1 MRASFIARKTAPVSS
16 WTLANGARIPKIGFG
31 TWKLNKEQAH
41 ASVTH
46 ALKTGY
52 RQIDSAWAYKNEDAT
67 GDAIRKSGVNRNDLW
82 ITSKLW
88 NTFHGD
94 KVEAGLDASLK
105 DLGVD
110 YLDLYLMHWPVAFSN
125 PNTSQISSLRSV
137 SGFPVEEPKLSQD
150 LATTWRQ
157 MEEMVKKGKVRNI
170 GVSNFNIRRTEELLK
185 ATTETNP
192 VINQVEVN
200 FGVPNTELLHYSEAH
215 QIMLQAYST
224 LGSHVNRQKY
234 LEDPIINDVASR
246 NNMTAAQV
254 MIAWPL
260 ARGIIPLTRSTNPE
274 HIEETFAAAN
284 KELTWDDVVH
294 LSEESQ
300 ARPIERS
307 NDPTESWNTEEDI
320 FEDYKDQ
327 SMLNSLKTTT
337 FEASRPHEADGSH
350 YLEPR
355 NDPEAPQLGPGG
367 TAVRKMHTATSPLA
381 RSTRPTVSQH
391 LMHGMRSGRAP
402 FSTSATSE
410 ATATTTS
417 SAVESAP
424 PAAEEV
430 PVVGQSVLLRNN
442 AKSASQTPGI
452 QWTDGEE
459 GIERQAR
466 KMNMYTVRNQRSLSQ
481 QRRAFSSSSV
491 ARASP
496 VSADSSKPTVASSSS
511 PSSSSLRK
519 RVFPERKAFLFGQYE
534 RLLSDSK
541 VVILFQHNN
550 VGVHE
555 MTRIRNDI
563 AGVPVDDAENGKKAR
578 LTVIRSGM
586 MRKLARKSPHRSLQ
600 KNNHLFVGPIAMLTF
615 DHISPTYI
623 NRILS
628 VADRVLKAGRVAPKP
643 ALGQPHVKVVS
654 NVNTRFT
661 PLAAIVEKSEGVRA
675 VLDIPSLR
683 DVSVLPNLNVL
694 RSQIVGLLS
703 ATPGRLLSTLNQARG
718 GQVALTLDAHRR
730 ALDSSASS
738 SSEQSS

>member
-1 MRASFIARKTAPVSS
+1 MRASMIARKAAPVSS

-52 RQIDSAWAYKNEDAT
+52 RHIDSAWAYKNEDAT
-67 GDAIRKSGVNRNDLW
+67 GDAIRKSGIDRKDLW

-94 KVEAGLDASLK
+94 KVEAGLDATLQ

-137 SGFPVEEPKLSQD
+137 SGYPVEETKLSQD
-150 LATTWRQ
+150 IAATWRQ
-157 MEEMVKKGKVRNI
+157 MEEMVKKGKVRSI

-185 ATTETNP
+185 ATTDTNP

-215 QIMLQAYST
+215 QIMLQSYST
-224 LGSHVNRQKY
+224 LGSHINQKKY
-234 LEDPIINDVASR
+234 LEDPIVNDVAGR
-246 NNMTAAQV
+246 NNMTPAQAL
-254 MIAWPL
+254 IAWPL
-260 ARGIIPLTRSTNPE
+260 ARGIVPLTRSTNPA
-274 HIEETFAAAN
+274 HIEETFAAAD
-284 KELTWDDVVH
+284 KELAWEDVVH
-294 LSEESQ
+294 LTEESQ

-307 NDPTESWNTEEDI
+307 VNPSESWNTEEDI

-327 SMLNSLKTTT
+327 LMLNSLKTNT

-350 YLEPR
+350 YFEPR
-355 NDPEAPQLGPGG
+355 NDPEAPELGPGG
-367 TAVRKMHTATSPLA
+367 TAVRKMHTATSPFA
-381 RSTRPTVSQH
+381 RSSRPTVSQQ
-391 LMHGMRSGRAP
+391 LMRGMRSGRAP
-402 FSTSATSE
+402 FSTSATSQ
-410 ATATTTS
+410 ATTTTS

-424 PAAEEV
+424 PAAEEI
-430 PVVGQSVLLRNN
+430 PIVGQSVLLRNN

-452 QWTDGEE
+452 KWTDGEE

-466 KMNMYTVRNQRSLSQ
+466 KMNMYTVCNQRSLSQ
-481 QRRAFSSSSV
+481 QHRAFSSSSV
-491 ARASP
+491 ARATP
-496 VSADSSKPTVASSSS
+496 VSAESSGAIASSS
-511 PSSSSLRK
+511 RQ
-519 RVFPERKAFLFGQYE
+519 RVYPERKAFLFGQYK
-534 RLLSDSK
+534 RLLNDSK
-541 VVILFQHNN
+541 VSILFQHNN

-563 AGVPVDDAENGKKAR
+563 AAVPVDGADEKKAR
-578 LTVIRSGM
+578 LTIVRSGL
-586 MRKLARKSPHRSLQ
+586 MRKLAKVSSHPSLRK
-600 KNNHLFVGPIAMLTF
+600 NEHLFIGPIAMLTF
-615 DHISPTYI
+615 DTVSPAYIS
-623 NRILS
+623 RILS
-628 VADRVLKAGRVAPKP
+628 VADRALKAGRVAPKP

-661 PLAAIVEKSEGVRA
+661 PLAAIVEQSEGVKK
-675 VLDIPSLR
+675 VVDIPSLR
-683 DVSVLPNLNVL
+683 DVSALPTLDVL

-703 ATPGRLLSTLNQARG
+703 ATPARLLATLNQARG

-730 ALDSSASS
+730 ALDSSSS
-738 SSEQSS
+738 SAEQSG

>member
-1 MRASFIARKTAPVSS
+1 MRASLIARKGAPTSS

-67 GDAIRKSGVNRNDLW
+67 GDAIRKSGIDRKDLF

-125 PNTSQISSLRSV
+125 PNASQISSLRSV
-137 SGFPVEEPKLSQD
+137 SGYPVEEPKLSQD

-157 MEEMVKKGKVRNI
+157 MEEMVKKGKVRSI

-192 VINQVEVN
+192 IINQVEVN
-200 FGVPNTELLHYSEAH
+200 FGVANTELLHYSEAH

-224 LGSHVNRQKY
+224 LGSHINYQRY
-234 LEDPIINDVASR
+234 LEDPIVNDVAAR
-246 NNMTAAQV
+246 NNMTPAQTL
-254 MIAWPL
+254 IAWPL
-260 ARGIIPLTRSTNPE
+260 ARGIVPLTRSTNPA
-274 HIEETFAAAN
+274 HIEETFAAAD
-284 KELTWDDVVH
+284 KELTWEDVVH
-294 LSEESQ
+294 LTEESQ

-327 SMLNSLKTTT
+327 SMLNSLKTNT
-337 FEASRPHEADGSH
+337 FEASRPHEADGTH

-355 NDPEAPQLGPGG
+355 NDPDAPELGPGG
-367 TAVRKMHTATSPLA
+367 TAVRRMHTATSPLA
-381 RSTRPTVSQH
+381 RSSRPTVSQQ
-391 LMHGMRSGRAP
+391 LMRGMRSGRAP
-402 FSTSATSE
+402 FSTSATSQ
-410 ATATTTS
+410 ATTTTS
-417 SAVESAP
+417 NAVESAP
-424 PAAEEV
+424 PAAEEI
-430 PVVGQSVLLRNN
+430 PIVGQSVLLRNT

-466 KMNMYTVRNQRSLSQ
+466 KMNMYTVRNQRLLSQ
-481 QRRAFSSSSV
+481 QHRTFSSSSV
-491 ARASP
+491 AHASP
-496 VSADSSKPTVASSSS
+496 ISPESSEAIASSS
-511 PSSSSLRK
+511 RQ
-519 RVFPERKAFLFGQYE
+519 RIFPERKAFLFGQYK
-534 RLLSDSK
+534 RLLQDSK
-541 VVILFQHNN
+541 VIILFQHNN

-563 AGVPVDDAENGKKAR
+563 AAVPLDGVKDEKKAR
-578 LTVIRSGM
+578 LTIVRSGM
-586 MRKLARKSPHRSLQ
+586 MRKLARMSDHTSLR

-615 DHISPTYI
+615 DDLSPTYI

-628 VADRVLKAGRVAPKP
+628 VADRALKAGRVAPKP

-661 PLAAIVEKSEGVRA
+661 PLAAIVEQSEGVKK
-675 VLDIPSLR
+675 VVDIPSLR
-683 DVSVLPNLNVL
+683 DVSVLPSLDVL

-703 ATPGRLLSTLNQARG
+703 ATPARLLATLNQARG

-730 ALDSSASS
+730 ALDSSPSS
-738 SSEQSS
+738 SSSAD